1 VREGM
6 ETVAPHDGKVILRRA
21 ANTEMGVAGPT
32 RLGDRQRWRPH
43 VALGTIAGC
52 TGHPHPDTRRTSSH
66 WETSAC

>member
-21 ANTEMGVAGPT
+21 ANTEMGVAGPA

-43 VALGTIAGC
+43 VALGTIAG
-52 TGHPHPDTRRTSSH
+52 R
-66 WETSAC
+66 